1 MKMKHAIMKRLLLTL
16 LAVCLILSMVG
27 CASVRSILRK
37 GDEADTSVDGSEA
50 PGPESVPAT
59 TQVST
64 LVLVD
69 PADEDAVAGLTENQ
83 KMILAEILNQLKSEL
98 ESRLGEFGID
108 LDIDEKTC
116 EVSLPTSILFP
127 ADSAELSRDGKD
139 FLTTYV
145 TIYNQVILESEYNR
159 YVAYVYIE
167 GHTAP
172 LADSTYE
179 SGLPLSR
186 DRANAVRDFILSDE
200 AGTSAAQAAILG
212 NMLIAEGCSNSR
224 PVKNADGSVDLAASR
239 RVTFRVLFWIP
250 SDND

>member
-1 MKMKHAIMKRLLLTL
+1 MKHAILKRMLLLL
-16 LAVCLILSMVG
+16 LALCMLLSLAG
-27 CASVRSILRK
+27 CAAVRHILHK
-37 GDEADTSVDGSEA
+37 GEEADTSVDGTEV
-50 PGPESVPAT
+50 PEPESVPAT
-59 TQVST
+59 TQVTT

-69 PADEDAVAGLTENQ
+69 PADEEAVAGLTETQ
-83 KMILAEILNQLKSEL
+83 RMILAEILSQLKTEL
-98 ESRLGEFGID
+98 ENRLGEFGID

-127 ADSAELSRDGKD
+127 ADSAELSQEGRD

-145 TIYNQVILESEYNR
+145 TIYNQVVLESEYNR

-186 DRANAVRDFILSDE
+186 DRANAVRDFILSED
-200 AGTSAAQAAILG
+200 AGTGAAQAEILG
-212 NMLIAEGCSNSR
+212 KMLIAEGCSNSR
-224 PVKNADGSVDLAASR
+224 PVKRADGSVDLAASR

-250 SDND
+250 SDAG